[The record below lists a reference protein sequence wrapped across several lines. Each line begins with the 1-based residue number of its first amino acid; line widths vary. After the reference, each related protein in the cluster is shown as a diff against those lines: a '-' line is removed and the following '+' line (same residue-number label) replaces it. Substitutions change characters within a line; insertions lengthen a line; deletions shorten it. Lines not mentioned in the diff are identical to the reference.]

1 MDKIKKD
8 IMIRGLWNSVW
19 QKFKV
24 ICKEN
29 DPPTANYGVKRL
41 IRNAVLQYEAE
52 HGEVIWNSK
61 K

>member
-1 MDKIKKD
+1 MKTAENYKKPIVIRKID
-8 IMIRGLWNSVW
+8 NSIW

-41 IRNAVLQYEAE
+41 IRNAVKQYEAE
-52 HGEVIWNSK
+52 HGEVK
-61 K
+61 L